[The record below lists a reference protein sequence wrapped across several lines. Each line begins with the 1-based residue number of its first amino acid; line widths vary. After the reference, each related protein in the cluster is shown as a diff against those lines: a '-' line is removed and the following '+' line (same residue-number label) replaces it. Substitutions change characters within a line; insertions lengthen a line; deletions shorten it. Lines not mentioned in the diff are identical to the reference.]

1 MRLEQGIFEME
12 VRDKKNQAY
21 LNKSKTGSKG
31 GSKSRKGVRTAYDFM
46 NKKEKKLLNGEVES
60 YNMFTTILNWAEWQ
74 TKDTETQKN
83 LLTKWRETY
92 PNSKIMDELGQG
104 RTKAFNTQSFADL
117 VNGLGCPPKTRG
129 QFSGERKP
137 RKAKAPKVQETP
149 KMSLLEFAE
158 EPKEEVKQEIQK
170 EVQTLLVTKGLHLEY
185 NGNYDV
191 EALNRLFTKL
201 QLLVDGEPSKYRIS
215 LSLSEI
221 TED

>member
-1 MRLEQGIFEME
+1 MEQGIFEME

-46 NKKEKKLLNGEVES
+46 NNKEKKLLNGEVES

-74 TKDTETQKN
+74 TKDRETQKT

-92 PNSKIMDELGQG
+92 PNTKIMDELGQG

-117 VNGLGCPPKTRG
+117 VNDLGCPPKVRG

-137 RKAKAPKVQETP
+137 RKAKAPKLKELPSV
-149 KMSLLEFAE
+149 SLLEFAE

-170 EVQTLLVTKGLHLEY
+170 EVQAMLVTKGLHLEY